1 MPKGTEQSNGN
12 AQLNDI
18 RDEFNQRISK
28 LAYLGKA
35 KRHTWGDK
43 RRNRTI

>member
-1 MPKGTEQSNGN
+1 MHNRTDQQNGN
-12 AQLNDI
+12 TQLNDV
-18 RDEFNQRISK
+18 RDEYNQRISK

-35 KRHTWGDK
+35 KRHAWDDK